1 MMNREKYDVL
11 VIGAGV
17 AGLNCAINLPRDKRV
32 LVVCKGGIRE
42 SDSFLAQGGICVLRD
57 ENDFDGYF
65 EDTMRAGH
73 YENNPD
79 TVRCMIE
86 NSRDAISDLVGM
98 GVRFARE
105 NGEFVYT
112 REGAHSR
119 PRILFHEDCTGRE
132 ITSHVLKEARTREN
146 IEIRTH
152 TVMIDLICDEG
163 NTRCF
168 GAVLRERGTGR
179 VCAVTADDTVLAT
192 GGVGGLFRHSTNFP
206 LLTGDGLAVCL
217 RHGVALEHPDYVQIH
232 PTTLYTGKLGRKFLI
247 SESVRGEGA
256 KLLNAK
262 GERFVDELQP
272 RDVVAQAIFAEM
284 KKEGSKC
291 VHLDMRTVNGGAD
304 TLRHHFPG
312 IVKRCAEEGFDVF
325 SQPIPVVPA
334 QHYFMGGIKSDL
346 LGRTT
351 MKNLYAVGET
361 CCNGVHGKNRL
372 ASNSL
377 LEALIFAKR
386 AAGDIAKQDKPMDE
400 TEALRAVAGL
410 NGKDYEK
417 PRALAREYKKAV
429 RKEVRHE

>member
-1 MMNREKYDVL
+1 MMDTERYDVL

-17 AGLNCAINLPRDKRV
+17 AGLNCALNLPRGKRV

-57 ENDFDGYF
+57 EDDFDGYF

-86 NSRDAISDLVGM
+86 NSRDTISDLVGM

-152 TVMIDLICDEG
+152 TSMIDLICDEE

-168 GAVLRERGTGR
+168 GAVMRESGSGR
-179 VCAVTADDTVLAT
+179 IYAVTADATVLAT

-217 RHGVALEHPDYVQIH
+217 KHGVALEHHAVYGQ
-232 PTTLYTGKLGRKFLI
+232 TGTQVPHFRIGARRGGKTAQREGRA
-247 SESVRGEGA
+247 VRG
-256 KLLNAK
+256 
-262 GERFVDELQP
+262 
-272 RDVVAQAIFAEM
+272 
-284 KKEGSKC
+284 
-291 VHLDMRTVNGGAD
+291 
-304 TLRHHFPG
+304 
-312 IVKRCAEEGFDVF
+312 
-325 SQPIPVVPA
+325 
-334 QHYFMGGIKSDL
+334 
-346 LGRTT
+346 
-351 MKNLYAVGET
+351 
-361 CCNGVHGKNRL
+361 
-372 ASNSL
+372 
-377 LEALIFAKR
+377 
-386 AAGDIAKQDKPMDE
+386 
-400 TEALRAVAGL
+400 
-410 NGKDYEK
+410 
-417 PRALAREYKKAV
+417 
-429 RKEVRHE
+429 